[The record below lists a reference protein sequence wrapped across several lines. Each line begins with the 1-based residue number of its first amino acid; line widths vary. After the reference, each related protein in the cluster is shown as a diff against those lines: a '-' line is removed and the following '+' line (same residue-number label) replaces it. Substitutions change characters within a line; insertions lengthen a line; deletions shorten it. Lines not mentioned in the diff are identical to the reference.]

1 MIPTLIGLAFNA
13 VVVVFVMLGYFRRLA
28 TKDDIKGLS
37 DRLID
42 VEKRQSN
49 VETRLGNVETR
60 LDSVEASVRENGKKA
75 DASLALHN
83 AVQVDVKVLQA
94 SVERLESYFE
104 TPKLK
109 SS

>member
-1 MIPTLIGLAFNA
+1 MSNL
-13 VVVVFVMLGYFRRLA
+13 RL
-28 TKDDIKGLS
+28 D
-37 DRLID
+37 
-42 VEKRQSN
+42 
-49 VETRLGNVETR
+49 NVETR
-60 LDSVEASVRENGKKA
+60 LDRVEENVRENGKKA